1 MERSIQNLKQ
11 IINKSKRIVAF
22 TGAGL
27 SAESGISTYRG
38 AGGLWSK
45 YDPNIY
51 ANIDIF
57 LKDSTYYWNFFKE
70 ERYNT
75 IKKAKPNKAHFILA
89 KLENEGKLVCVITQN
104 IDGLHQLSGQKK
116 VIELHG
122 NTRKIT
128 CLKCKKTYTMEEIYK
143 KLDSQFPPTCKCGG
157 MLKPDTVL
165 FGEPLPQDALKE
177 AQLISQSC
185 DVFLVL
191 GSSLVIYPAA
201 QLPIIAKQNNA
212 KLAIINIDP
221 TPLDDIADIVI
232 NEKVSKVLSKIISN

>member
-1 MERSIQNLKQ
+1 VERSIQNLRH
-11 IINKSKRIVAF
+11 IINKSKRLVAF
-22 TGAGL
+22 SGAGL

-57 LKDSTYYWNFFKE
+57 LKDSTYYWNFFKD

-75 IKKAKPNKAHFILA
+75 IKQSRPNKLHKILT
-89 KLENEGKLVCVITQN
+89 KMEKDGKLLCVITQN

-122 NTRKIT
+122 NTRKIV
-128 CLKCKKTYTMEEIYK
+128 CLRCRNTFTMEEIYK
-143 KLDSQFPPTCKCGG
+143 KLDRQLPPICKCGG
-157 MLKPDTVL
+157 MLKPDTVF
-165 FGEPLPQDALKE
+165 FGEQLPQDALRE
-177 AQLISQSC
+177 AQLISQRC

-191 GSSLVIYPAA
+191 GSSLVVYPAA
-201 QLPIIAKQNNA
+201 HLPILAKQNNA

-221 TPLDDIADIVI
+221 TPLDNIADIVI
-232 NEKVSKVLSKIISN
+232 NEKVSKVLSKIVTY